1 MEDDRGAR
9 SGNSGDA
16 RSGAQSVVLDSGH
29 GDGIQRAVRGGKIAA
44 AKLGTGNRPDD
55 AGGALRLA
63 NVARTEW
70 RAWRARKSG
79 IAFAEKALSRVA
91 RRSRGDAPVA
101 VALLVDL

>member
-9 SGNSGDA
+9 SRNSGDA
-16 RSGAQSVVLDSGH
+16 RSGAKSVVLDSGD
-29 GDGIQRAVRGGKIAA
+29 GDGVQRAVRRRKIAD
-44 AKLGTGNRPDD
+44 AKMGTGYRPDD
-55 AGGALRLA
+55 AGDALRLA

-79 IAFAEKALSRVA
+79 LAVAEKAPSVIA
-91 RRSRGDAPVA
+91 RRSPGAGPVA